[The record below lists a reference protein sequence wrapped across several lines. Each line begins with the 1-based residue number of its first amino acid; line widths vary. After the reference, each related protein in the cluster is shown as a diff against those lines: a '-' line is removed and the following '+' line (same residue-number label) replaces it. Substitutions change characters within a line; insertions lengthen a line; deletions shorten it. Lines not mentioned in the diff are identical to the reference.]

1 MKRTPL
7 RRRTR
12 LRGMSPKRKA
22 LNELRRIF
30 VAEQLA
36 AKPWC
41 EARIYPLCTG
51 RAVDVHELKTR
62 ARGGSITDPDNVL
75 ALCRA
80 CHHHITVNPA
90 WAVEHG
96 FMRHSWETR

>member
-7 RRRTR
+7 KRRKGVNR
-12 LRGMSPKRKA
+12 MSPKRKA

-30 VAEQLA
+30 VADILTA
-36 AKPWC
+36 RPWC
-41 EARIYPLCTG
+41 QARIEGICT
-51 RAVDVHELKTR
+51 RRSVDVHEVLTR